1 VNLVNH
7 YSGELPGVESKLEKA
22 SEVAS
27 GEVASESP
35 QQQTPNLQTASATI
49 LVIPEHIESL
59 SFIKQISE
67 PEICNMEV
75 EISNSSSTSVSD
87 EPSETNIPTIH
98 TNDQPSTSNLA
109 IQACTPP
116 RTTRV
121 PSLPTLFLDSSIV
134 ADVCENI
141 FQELN
146 KLVQARNNLV
156 HEDNYVKQWRR
167 LRERVDF
174 IIYELERSS
183 LDAQDTAQN
192 NLQD

>member
-1 VNLVNH
+1 MNLVNH